1 MILIFEVDFGI
12 FSYTVDFN
20 ESAAMTDLKEFEEE
34 RKCNMDDLE
43 VWTFFMLLMS
53 RIGMKTR

>member
-34 RKCNMDDLE
+34 RKSNMDDLE